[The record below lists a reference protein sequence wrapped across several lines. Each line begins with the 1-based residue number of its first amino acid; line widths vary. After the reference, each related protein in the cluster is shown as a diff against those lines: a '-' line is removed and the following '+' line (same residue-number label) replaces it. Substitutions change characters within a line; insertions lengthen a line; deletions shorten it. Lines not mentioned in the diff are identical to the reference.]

1 MTDRTRKQKR
11 PAVDPVDSGVFLQ
24 SVLDALSAHIAVI
37 DDSGHIVVANA
48 AWHRYGETNGLD
60 SETAGVGINYLE
72 ICDSASG
79 EWAEEG
85 KEVASHIRAILAG
98 ECTEYHRAYPCHSP
112 DEKRWFQVRLTRF
125 KDRAGVK
132 VVAAHESVTEIKNA
146 EEAVRQS
153 EERFRA
159 VFETAQDLMFIKD
172 ANLRYTLVNPSV
184 ERLLGIEAGKIIGRR
199 AEDLFGREAGQ
210 HIRAGDL
217 RVLEGQTIE
226 EEFTK
231 PVNGAELTFLDTRV
245 PLRDCDGKT
254 TGMCVISRDITERRR
269 AQRPLAK
276 TAETYSSKVM
286 QATLKRALRAAATES
301 TILLLG
307 ESGCGKDYLAR
318 WIHGHS
324 KRARGPFFSINCAAV
339 SKELAESELFG
350 HEAGA
355 FTGARARKKGLLELA
370 EGGTLLLNDDL
381 QTIFRVND
389 LLNRA
394 GMDTISCGAAVAF
407 AIECFENDIL
417 TTKDTDGL
425 ELRWGDGGAIIKL
438 TEMMIKRQGI
448 GDILADGVKLAAER
462 IGQGSEAFA
471 VHCGGM
477 EAPMHD
483 PKFDPGVGMAYSCEP
498 APGRHSV
505 SSYMLLDLERLD
517 RLFRGAKKTPAFMTA
532 KERYRYDNKGEAMAV
547 GSFFRMLVDASG
559 ACTFGTQ
566 VGADIPLIQ
575 WLNAATGWNLSD
587 QDYLVIGERIE
598 QLRHAFNVREG
609 LNPSRDFRL
618 HPRISGHPPLDKG
631 PAKGVSLDLEGMAE
645 AFYKA
650 MGWDLSTGLPDPE
663 RLERLKLDEV
673 VAALHPNRSPRSGA

>member
-1 MTDRTRKQKR
+1 MANESQGIGKGYCGRVLHVDLSTSTISYEELDEAFYQKYLGGLGLGAKVLWDRIK
-11 PAVDPVDSGVFLQ
+11 PGVDPMGPDNVLGFTTGLLTDTGSLFTGRF
-24 SVLDALSAHIAVI
+24 SVVGKSPLTGGWGDANCGGYFSPALK
-37 DDSGHIVVANA
+37 
-48 AWHRYGETNGLD
+48 RCGLD
-60 SETAGVGINYLE
+60 GLFLYGASPEPVYLYLDDQRAELRNASAFWGVDAIETEKQLEAQYGNRAHVACIGHAGEQLSFIAGVCNDRGRL
-72 ICDSASG
+72 AARSG
-79 EWAEEG
+79 LG
-85 KEVASHIRAILAG
+85 
-98 ECTEYHRAYPCHSP
+98 
-112 DEKRWFQVRLTRF
+112 
-125 KDRAGVK
+125 GVMGSK
-132 VVAAHESVTEIKNA
+132 KLKAVVAAGTQRVEVADGKQIQALSKAFRKRLQGRKGLKRFLGDRLFGFMGWATRKGPLYTRQPADLWRLMLSKYGTAALTAFSAESGDSPVKNWGGVGYKDFPLNRSQKIGA
-146 EEAVRQS
+146 EAV
-153 EERFRA
+153 
-159 VFETAQDLMFIKD
+159 VKYETKKYGCFSC
-172 ANLRYTLVNPSV
+172 P
-184 ERLLGIEAGKIIGRR
+184 LL
-199 AEDLFGREAGQ
+199 
-210 HIRAGDL
+210 
-217 RVLEGQTIE
+217 
-226 EEFTK
+226 
-231 PVNGAELTFLDTRV
+231 
-245 PLRDCDGKT
+245 C
-254 TGMCVISRDITERRR
+254 
-269 AQRPLAK
+269 
-276 TAETYSSKVM
+276 
-286 QATLKRALRAAATES
+286 
-301 TILLLG
+301 
-307 ESGCGKDYLAR
+307 
-318 WIHGHS
+318 
-324 KRARGPFFSINCAAV
+324 
-339 SKELAESELFG
+339 
-350 HEAGA
+350 GA
-355 FTGARARKKGLLELA
+355 FVKIPDGSYPIEQMHRPEYETLCSF
-370 EGGTLLLNDDL
+370 GTLLLNDDL

-394 GMDTISCGAAVAF
+394 GMDTISCGAVVAF

-566 VGADIPLIQ
+566 VGAEIPLIQ
-575 WLNAATGWNLSD
+575 WLNAATGWNFSD

-609 LNPSRDFRL
+609 LNPSHDFRL

-631 PAKGVSLDLEGMAE
+631 PAKGVSLDLDGMVE

-650 MGWDLSTGLPDPE
+650 MGWDLSTGLPDLE
-663 RLERLKLDEV
+663 RLERLNLNEV
-673 VAALHPNRSPRSGA
+673 IAALHPDRSLRSGA